1 MRLEYFQMIDRI
13 AELDL
18 GARTIA
24 CDSTLPDTSPVFEG
38 HFPGYPIMPGV
49 LMIETMAQAGG
60 WLVMAGLGFRQMA
73 FLAKVGEAKM
83 RSFLAPGTAIRVEAD
98 QEHDGSG
105 YAIVNGR
112 IRAGGKLVAEATIT
126 YRVMNF
132 PSPALR
138 EGLFGMAR
146 RVGVAEEL
154 LGGHGA

>member
-18 GARTIA
+18 DARTIA
-24 CDSTLPDTSPVFEG
+24 VDSTLPDHSPVFEG

-60 WLVMAGLGFRQMA
+60 WLVMAGLRFRQMA
-73 FLAKVGEAKM
+73 FLAKVSEAKM
-83 RSFLAPGTAIRVEAD
+83 RSFLTPGQAIRVEAT

-112 IRAGGKLVAEATIT
+112 IRAGGKLVAEATVT
-126 YRVMNF
+126 YRVLAF
-132 PSPALR
+132 PNPALR
-138 EGLFGMAR
+138 DGLFEVAR
-146 RVGVAEEL
+146 RVGVPPEFMDDA
-154 LGGHGA
+154 